1 MNSVRFKSD
10 VNLTM
15 SDFINKQSLLPIDLL
30 DRYTAVVVDAI
41 DLPIFLAFLEPDPES
56 QEDSQDDK
64 KYVE

>member
-56 QEDSQDDK
+56 
-64 KYVE
+64 